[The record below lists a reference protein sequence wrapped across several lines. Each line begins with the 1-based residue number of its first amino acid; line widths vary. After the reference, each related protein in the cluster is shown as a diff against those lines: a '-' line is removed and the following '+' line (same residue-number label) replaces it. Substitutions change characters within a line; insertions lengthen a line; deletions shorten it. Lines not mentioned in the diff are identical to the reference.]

1 METKRHRRALKEY
14 TFMHHTEFS
23 SPDIGHSGWASV
35 QAAALAIFT
44 VVSTEMLPVGLMT
57 PIAESFQVSVGTAG
71 LTISLPA
78 IVAALFAPLII
89 VLAGGID
96 RRVILAGLLTLLIAA
111 NLMTMFAASFSW
123 LVAARIL
130 VGFCMGGIWAIAG
143 GLAPRLLA
151 RRATSEATHQTAPQA
166 TPQAIA
172 RATAII
178 FGGVAAASVL
188 GVPLGAFID
197 SFFGWRAAFG
207 AMAAFTVVVLALT
220 LWTLPPL
227 PIEEAVAPARFR
239 AALRHPLVL
248 LGLLMT
254 LLLVA
259 GHFMAYTFVTP
270 ILLRLSHVPASA
282 ISLFLFLYGTVGI
295 VGNFL
300 PGLTTARHGAS
311 VLLFIAA
318 TLAATL
324 LGFAFCASIP
334 LNAIILLSLWGL
346 AYGGVSVALQNW
358 MMKAAPSAIEVVTAL
373 FVSVFNIAI
382 AAGSFIGGRIVD
394 RFDLQSNLIAAAALA
409 TLAFI
414 TILLS
419 ILRQRLRHA
428 R

>member
-1 METKRHRRALKEY
+1 
-14 TFMHHTEFS
+14 MHHTES
-23 SPDIGHSGWASV
+23 SPPPDIGHSGWASV
-35 QAAALAIFT
+35 QAVALAIFA
-44 VVSTEMLPVGLMT
+44 VVTTEMLPVGLMT
-57 PIAESFQVSVGTAG
+57 PIAESFQVSVGMAG

-96 RRVILAGLLTLLIAA
+96 RRAILAGLLTLLIAA
-111 NLMTMFAASFSW
+111 NLVTMFAATFSW
-123 LVAARIL
+123 LVAGRIL

-151 RRATSEATHQTAPQA
+151 RRATRAAAHPATGQATHPA
-166 TPQAIA
+166 THQAIA

-197 SFFGWRAAFG
+197 SFFGWRAAFA
-207 AMAAFTVVVLALT
+207 AMAGFTLIVLALT
-220 LWTLPPL
+220 LCTLPSL
-227 PIEEAVAPARFR
+227 PIDEAVAPARFQ

-248 LGLLMT
+248 PGLVIT

-282 ISLFLFLYGTVGI
+282 ISLFLFLYGTAGI

-300 PGLTTARHGAS
+300 AGLTTARHGAS

-334 LNAIILLSLWGL
+334 LNGIVLLTLWGL
-346 AYGGVSVALQNW
+346 AYGGVSVALQSW

-419 ILRQRLRHA
+419 TLRQRHRHA

>member
-1 METKRHRRALKEY
+1 
-14 TFMHHTEFS
+14 MHHTES
-23 SPDIGHSGWASV
+23 SPLPDIGHSGWASV
-35 QAAALAIFT
+35 QAVALAIFA
-44 VVSTEMLPVGLMT
+44 VVTTEMLPVGLMT
-57 PIAESFQVSVGTAG
+57 PIAESFQVSVGIAG

-96 RRVILAGLLTLLIAA
+96 RRAILAGLLTLLIAA
-111 NLMTMFAASFSW
+111 NLVTMFAGTFSW
-123 LVAARIL
+123 LVAGRIL

-151 RRATSEATHQTAPQA
+151 RRATRAAAHPATGQATHPA
-166 TPQAIA
+166 THQAIA

-197 SFFGWRAAFG
+197 SFFGWRAAFA
-207 AMAAFTVVVLALT
+207 AMAGFTLIVLALT
-220 LWTLPPL
+220 LCTLPSL
-227 PIEEAVAPARFR
+227 PIDEAVAPARFQ

-248 LGLLMT
+248 PGLVIT

-282 ISLFLFLYGTVGI
+282 ISLFLFLYGTAGI

-300 PGLTTARHGAS
+300 AGLTSARHGAS

-318 TLAATL
+318 ALAATL

-334 LNAIILLSLWGL
+334 LDGIVLLTLWGL
-346 AYGGVSVALQNW
+346 AYGGVSVALQSW
-358 MMKAAPSAIEVVTAL
+358 MMKAAPSAIEVATAL
-373 FVSVFNIAI
+373 FVSVFSIAI

-409 TLAFI
+409 TLAFL

-419 ILRQRLRHA
+419 ILRQRHRHA

>member
-1 METKRHRRALKEY
+1 
-14 TFMHHTEFS
+14 MHHTES
-23 SPDIGHSGWASV
+23 SPSPDIGHSGWTSV
-35 QAAALAIFT
+35 QAVALAIFA
-44 VVSTEMLPVGLMT
+44 VVTTEMLPVGLMT
-57 PIAESFQVSVGTAG
+57 PIAESFQVSVGMAG

-96 RRVILAGLLTLLIAA
+96 RRTILAGLLTLLVVA
-111 NLMTMFAASFSW
+111 NLMTMFAATFSW
-123 LVAARIL
+123 LVAGRIL

-151 RRATSEATHQTAPQA
+151 RRATRAAAHPATGQATHQA
-166 TPQAIA
+166 THQAIA

-207 AMAAFTVVVLALT
+207 AMAGFTLIVLALT
-220 LWTLPPL
+220 LCTLPSL
-227 PIEEAVAPARFR
+227 PIDEAVEPARFQ

-248 LGLLMT
+248 PGLVIT

-282 ISLFLFLYGTVGI
+282 ISLFLFLYGTAGI

-300 PGLTTARHGAS
+300 AGLTTARHGTS
-311 VLLFIAA
+311 VLLCIAA

-334 LNAIILLSLWGL
+334 LNAIVLLTLWGL

-394 RFDLQSNLIAAAALA
+394 RFDLQSNLIAAAELA

-419 ILRQRLRHA
+419 TLRQRHRHA

>member
-1 METKRHRRALKEY
+1 
-14 TFMHHTEFS
+14 
-23 SPDIGHSGWASV
+23 
-35 QAAALAIFT
+35 
-44 VVSTEMLPVGLMT
+44 MT
-57 PIAESFQVSVGTAG
+57 PIAESFQVSVGMAG

-96 RRVILAGLLTLLIAA
+96 RRAILAGLLTLLIAA
-111 NLMTMFAASFSW
+111 NLVTMFAGTFSW
-123 LVAARIL
+123 LVAGRIL

-151 RRATSEATHQTAPQA
+151 RRATRAAAHPATGQATHPA
-166 TPQAIA
+166 THQAIA

-197 SFFGWRAAFG
+197 SFFGWRAAFA
-207 AMAAFTVVVLALT
+207 AMAGFTLIVLALT
-220 LWTLPPL
+220 LCTLPSL
-227 PIEEAVAPARFR
+227 PIDEAVAPARFQ

-248 LGLLMT
+248 PGLVIT

-282 ISLFLFLYGTVGI
+282 ISLFLFLYGTAGI

-300 PGLTTARHGAS
+300 AGLTSARHGAS

-334 LNAIILLSLWGL
+334 LDGIVLLTLWGL
-346 AYGGVSVALQNW
+346 AYGGVSVALQSW
-358 MMKAAPSAIEVVTAL
+358 MMKAAPSAIEVATAL

-409 TLAFI
+409 TLAFL

-419 ILRQRLRHA
+419 ILRQRHRHA

>member
-1 METKRHRRALKEY
+1 
-14 TFMHHTEFS
+14 MHHTES
-23 SPDIGHSGWASV
+23 SPPPDIGHSGWASV
-35 QAAALAIFT
+35 QAVALAIFA
-44 VVSTEMLPVGLMT
+44 VVTTEMLPVGLMT
-57 PIAESFQVSVGTAG
+57 PIAESFQVSVGMAG

-96 RRVILAGLLTLLIAA
+96 RRAILAGLLTLLIAA
-111 NLMTMFAASFSW
+111 NLVTMFAATFSW
-123 LVAARIL
+123 LVAGRIL

-151 RRATSEATHQTAPQA
+151 RRATRAAAHPATGQATHPA
-166 TPQAIA
+166 THQAIA

-197 SFFGWRAAFG
+197 SFFGWRAAFA
-207 AMAAFTVVVLALT
+207 AMAGFTLIVLALT
-220 LWTLPPL
+220 LCTLPSL
-227 PIEEAVAPARFR
+227 PIDEAVAPARFQ

-248 LGLLMT
+248 PGLVIT

-282 ISLFLFLYGTVGI
+282 ISLFLFLYGTAGI

-300 PGLTTARHGAS
+300 AGLTSARHGAS

-334 LNAIILLSLWGL
+334 LNGIVLLTLWGL
-346 AYGGVSVALQNW
+346 AYGGVSVALQSW
-358 MMKAAPSAIEVVTAL
+358 MMKAAPSAIEVATAL

-409 TLAFI
+409 TLAFL

-419 ILRQRLRHA
+419 ILRQRHRHA